1 MSLYGR
7 TLNHTI
13 IWYYHMVFL
22 ISWKYFVG
30 ELKCDSMLSGY
41 IQVLHISA
49 CVQCVLEHC
58 YTVVLLYLHSVL
70 LECHQYLSPALI
82 FKSIGDSICTSG
94 EFSNIKPNIESCS
107 LFLFISLWEI
117 SKLSKVK
124 FQGHRHR
131 VVPNNLVFMSFPID
145 LEFRTSSIWIHF
157 YISSFSYSSF
167 YKKV

>member
-7 TLNHTI
+7 TLNHN
-13 IWYYHMVFL
+13 MVFL

-49 CVQCVLEHC
+49 FVQCVLERC
-58 YTVVLLYLHSVL
+58 YTVILLYLHSLL

-107 LFLFISLWEI
+107 LFLFSSLWEI
-117 SKLSKVK
+117 SKLSKGK

-131 VVPNNLVFMSFPID
+131 VVLGFHVFSDWPGIQDKFNMNTF
-145 LEFRTSSIWIHF
+145 LHF
-157 YISSFSYSSF
+157 IFLILIFLQKSLITCF
-167 YKKV
+167 